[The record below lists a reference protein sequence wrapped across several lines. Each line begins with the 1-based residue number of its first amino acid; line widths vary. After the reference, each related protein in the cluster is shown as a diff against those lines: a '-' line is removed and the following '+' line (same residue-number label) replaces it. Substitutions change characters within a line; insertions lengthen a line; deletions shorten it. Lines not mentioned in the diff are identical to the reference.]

1 MPRFRYEAV
10 TNTGASVTNTEEA
23 DSRADL
29 VAKLKVRGYW
39 PTMIEQSEAST
50 DDSKKNASSS
60 SIDSNTSN
68 PVITAGTLRSQLA
81 QLTVQKVKPAE
92 VEFFTYQMAT
102 LVNSHIPLVR
112 SLDITLSQINNVQ
125 LQRIIEQIKYD
136 VEHGSTLA
144 DALSQHPKQF
154 SDLYVS
160 MIRAGE
166 ASGVLGEVMSR
177 LAEFAERQ
185 RNLTNE
191 VISALFYPLIL
202 MIMSVSAIAVLMV
215 FVVPKFTAMF
225 ETMGGNALPGAT
237 QVLISIADFTS
248 SYWWVVLG
256 GGVISILLGRQFSKT
271 ADGELFFDRLKL
283 RLPIFGNVF
292 SNFAIVRFTRTMATL
307 LENGV
312 VLVPALNVAKDT
324 VGNRIYSD
332 AITKASEQIEG
343 GSTLAHELDGSGVF
357 PDMVVH
363 MISIGEESGSP
374 EQMLGKLSDYYDVE
388 VRKTLERVTGSLGP
402 LVILVMGLVIGFIAV
417 AMILPIFEASSMI
430 GG

>member
-10 TNTGASVTNTEEA
+10 TNTGTSVTNNEEA

-39 PTMIEQSEAST
+39 PTMIEQSELTPDEAGNANTSLPPESSASDSAATAST
-50 DDSKKNASSS
+50 LQA
-60 SIDSNTSN
+60 
-68 PVITAGTLRSQLA
+68 QLA
-81 QLTVQKVKPAE
+81 QLTTRRVKPAE

-112 SLDITLSQINNVQ
+112 SLDITLSQVNNPQ
-125 LQRIIEQIKYD
+125 LQRIIEQTKYD

-202 MIMSVSAIAVLMV
+202 MGMSVSAIAVLMV

-225 ETMGGNALPGAT
+225 ETMGGNSLPGAT

-248 SYWWVVLG
+248 SYWWAVLG
-256 GGVISILLGRQFSKT
+256 GTIIAILFGRQFGKT
-271 ADGELFFDRLKL
+271 ENGELFFDQLKL
-283 RLPIFGNVF
+283 RLPIFGKVF

-332 AITKASEQIEG
+332 ALTMASEQIEG
-343 GSTLAHELDGSGVF
+343 GSTLAYELDGSGVF

>member
-10 TNTGASVTNTEEA
+10 TNTGTSVTNNEEA

-39 PTMIEQSEAST
+39 PTMIEQSELT
-50 DDSKKNASSS
+50 PDEVGNA
-60 SIDSNTSN
+60 NTSLPLESN
-68 PVITAGTLRSQLA
+68 VSNSASTAGTLQAQLA
-81 QLTVQKVKPAE
+81 QLTARRVKPAE

-112 SLDITLSQINNVQ
+112 SLDITLSQVNNPQ
-125 LQRIIEQIKYD
+125 LQRIIEQTKYD

-202 MIMSVSAIAVLMV
+202 MGMSVSAIAVLMV

-225 ETMGGNALPGAT
+225 ETMGGNSLPGAT

-248 SYWWVVLG
+248 SYWWAILG
-256 GGVISILLGRQFSKT
+256 GTVIATLFGRQFGKT
-271 ADGELFFDRLKL
+271 ESGELFFDQLKL
-283 RLPIFGNVF
+283 RLPIFGKVF

-332 AITKASEQIEG
+332 ALTMASEQIEG
-343 GSTLAHELDGSGVF
+343 GSTLAYELDRSSVF